1 MSRTFHSHFAD
12 DIREMVAYK
21 TALGHK
27 AASYEWNLQNF
38 DRYCMKHYPDA
49 VTLTKE
55 IVFGWCQAAK
65 GNGKSAYRA
74 NTIRNFGKYLT
85 AIGKEA
91 YVLPTEMFVSQKAD
105 LPYLFTDEELEHF
118 LMLLTII
125 RTVATALYW
134 NTSSLLFFDCN
145 TYAGYAPRKCVC

>member
-1 MSRTFHSHFAD
+1 MSRTFHSRFAD

-49 VTLTKE
+49 ETLTKE

-65 GNGKSAYRA
+65 ENGKSAYRA

-91 YVLPTEMFVSQKAD
+91 YVLPTETSLDKGTQRKTTENE
-105 LPYLFTDEELEHF
+105 LPS
-118 LMLLTII
+118 LTQC
-125 RTVATALYW
+125 TA
-134 NTSSLLFFDCN
+134 
-145 TYAGYAPRKCVC
+145 

>member
-55 IVFGWCQAAK
+55 IVLDGVRQRK
-65 GNGKSAYRA
+65 ETGKAHTGQIPYETSGSTLPQSVKRLMFFLQKCLCH
-74 NTIRNFGKYLT
+74 RKLT
-85 AIGKEA
+85 SLIFLLMKNWNI
-91 YVLPTEMFVSQKAD
+91 
-105 LPYLFTDEELEHF
+105 F